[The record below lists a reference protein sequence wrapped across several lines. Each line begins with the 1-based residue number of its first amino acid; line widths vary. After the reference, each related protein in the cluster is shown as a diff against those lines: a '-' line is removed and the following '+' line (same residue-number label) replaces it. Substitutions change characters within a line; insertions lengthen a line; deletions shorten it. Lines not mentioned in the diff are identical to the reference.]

1 MGTAPRSFLS
11 VDGWITKKEQ
21 GFMAGPNRLTRR
33 DLALS
38 ALATAALAGSAPW
51 ARAYELDGTRKI
63 LVWGGR
69 TPVTNLDPHQ
79 RFDSPSYLMQSCLYD
94 PLVRYRGSPAEIVP
108 WLAAHWESSPDA
120 RIWTFHLAPQATFAN
135 GDPVDAASVQY
146 SFARA
151 LKINK
156 AVSWMLH
163 DALDP
168 DGIVAVDSTTVRF
181 TLQQP
186 YPSFLGFLPWW
197 FVVNPRQI
205 AAHEAA
211 GDLGQAWMMQ
221 NTAGSGPF
229 RIARWQQ
236 DTLYLLQA
244 RADYWNGWPQGE
256 QHRPGGVF
264 YRIIR
269 EPSAQRTALVTR
281 QADIV
286 EGLTTADYVQV
297 RGVPTITVGDNIG
310 STVFGIKFNCKVGPT
325 ADVNLRRA
333 IAAAFD
339 YDALPELYA
348 GDARLLTSPFPDIVR
363 GHIDVPDFP
372 RQNLERAR
380 AFLAKTQWAAG
391 GLELDYVHQLGNDE
405 TRRVGL
411 LLLNSL
417 QPLNIKVNVKP
428 TLWANMVAN
437 AQTPETVANMTGLFT
452 VTYSTDPDSAAYQ
465 YHRHAWGQWFGV
477 SHYDDPELFALIE
490 KARSLPQWSD
500 RAPLYADIQ
509 KRIADGQ
516 PEVFGYVP
524 NTRIA
529 YRSDVKGY
537 DYTPMAP
544 TGFADFHAMWIE
556 G

>member
-1 MGTAPRSFLS
+1 
-11 VDGWITKKEQ
+11 
-21 GFMAGPNRLTRR
+21 MAHRLTRR

-38 ALATAALAGSAPW
+38 AMATAALTGSMSR
-51 ARAYELDGTRKI
+51 ARGYERDGDRKI

-79 RFDSPSYLMQSCLYD
+79 RFDSPSYLVQSCLYD
-94 PLVRYRGSPAEIVP
+94 PLVRYRGNPAEIVP
-108 WLAAHWESSPDA
+108 WLAASWESSADA
-120 RIWTFHLAPQATFAN
+120 RIWTFHLTPDAKFAS
-135 GDPVDAASVQY
+135 GDPVDATSVQY
-146 SFARA
+146 SFVRA

-163 DALDP
+163 DVLDP
-168 DGIVAVDSTTVRF
+168 AGIEAVDAATVRF
-181 TLQQP
+181 TLRQS

-197 FVVNPRQI
+197 FVVNPKQI
-205 AAHEAA
+205 AGHETG
-211 GDLGQAWMMQ
+211 GDFGQAWMTQ
-221 NTAGSGPF
+221 NTVGSGPF
-229 RIARWQQ
+229 RIARWEQ

-244 RADYWNGWPQGE
+244 RPDYWKGWPQGE
-256 QHRPGGVF
+256 PHRPGGVF

-286 EGLTTADYVQV
+286 EGLTTSDYVQV
-297 RGVPTITVGDNIG
+297 RGMPGVTVGNNVG
-310 STVFGIKFNCKVGPT
+310 STVFGIKFNCKAGPT
-325 ADVNLRRA
+325 TDVNLRRA

-339 YDALPELYA
+339 YESLPELYA
-348 GDARLLTSPFPDIVR
+348 GDARLLTSPFPEIVQ
-363 GHIDVPDFP
+363 GHIDVPNFP
-372 RQNLERAR
+372 RKDLDRAR
-380 AFLAKTQWAAG
+380 AFLAKTQWSNG

-417 QPLNIKVNVKP
+417 QALNIKVNIKP
-428 TLWANMVAN
+428 MLWANMVAN
-437 AQTPETVANMTGLFT
+437 AQSPETVANMTGLFT

-477 SHYDDPELFALIE
+477 SHYDNPDVFALIE
-490 KARSLPQWSD
+490 KARSLPQWPD
-500 RAPLYADIQ
+500 RAPIYAEIQ
-509 KRIADGQ
+509 KRITEDQ

-529 YRSDVKGY
+529 YRNDIQGY
-537 DYTPMAP
+537 QYTPMAP
-544 TGFADFHAMWIE
+544 TGFADFHAMWVE

>member
-1 MGTAPRSFLS
+1 MPGS
-11 VDGWITKKEQ
+11 E
-21 GFMAGPNRLTRR
+21 RLTRR
-33 DLALS
+33 DLMLS
-38 ALATAALAGSAPW
+38 AMATAALVESIPE
-51 ARAYELDGTRKI
+51 ARAYERDGNRKI
-63 LVWGGR
+63 LVWAGR

-79 RFDSPSYLMQSCLYD
+79 RFDSPSYLVQSCLYD
-94 PLVRYRGSPAEIVP
+94 PLVRYRGNPAEIVP
-108 WLAAHWESSPDA
+108 WLAASWESSPDA
-120 RIWTFHLAPQATFAN
+120 RIWTFRLVPDAKFAT
-135 GDPVDAASVQY
+135 GDPVDAAAVQY

-163 DALDP
+163 DVLDP
-168 DGIVAVDSTTVRF
+168 GAIAAIDSTTVQF
-181 TLQQP
+181 TLRQP

-197 FVVNPRQI
+197 FVVNPKQVT
-205 AAHEAA
+205 AHETG
-211 GDLGQAWMMQ
+211 GDFGQAWMMQ

-229 RIARWQQ
+229 RIGRWEQ
-236 DTLYLLQA
+236 DSYYLLQA
-244 RADYWNGWPQGE
+244 RAEYWNGWPQGE

-281 QADIV
+281 QADIA

-297 RGVPTITVGDNIG
+297 RSTPAVTVGNNVG

-325 ADVNLRRA
+325 ADANLRRA

-339 YDALPELYA
+339 YDVLPELYA

-363 GHIDVPDFP
+363 GHIDVADFP
-372 RQNLERAR
+372 RKNLARAR
-380 AFLAKTQWAAG
+380 AFMAKTPWAAS

-417 QPLNIKVNVKP
+417 QPLKIKVNIKP
-428 TLWANMVAN
+428 TLWANLVAN
-437 AQTPETVANMTGLFT
+437 AQNVETVANMTGLFT
-452 VTYSTDPDSAAYQ
+452 VTYSTDPDSTAYQ
-465 YHRHAWGQWFGV
+465 YHRNAWGQWFGV
-477 SHYDDPELFALIE
+477 SHYDNPEVFALIE
-490 KARSLPQWSD
+490 KARSLPQWPD
-500 RAPLYADIQ
+500 RAPIYAEIQ
-509 KRIADGQ
+509 QRITADQ

-529 YRSDVKGY
+529 YGRYLKGY
-537 DYTPMAP
+537 QYTPMAP
-544 TGFADFHAMWIE
+544 TGFADLHAMWVDE
-556 G
+556 